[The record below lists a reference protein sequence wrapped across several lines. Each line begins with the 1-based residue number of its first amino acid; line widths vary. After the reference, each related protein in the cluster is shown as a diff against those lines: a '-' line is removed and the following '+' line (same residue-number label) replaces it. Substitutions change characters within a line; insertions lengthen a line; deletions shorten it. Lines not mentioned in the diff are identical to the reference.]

1 MFSLPLPSEE
11 ESTITSS
18 LNPFNQTD
26 LNIDQ
31 KKDQKSKI
39 KSDSSLSFSI
49 KLLGFQNIL
58 FLLNTLMME
67 EVIF

>member
-18 LNPFNQTD
+18 LNPLSQID
-26 LNIDQ
+26 LNVDQ